1 MEGAHQKQQLDR
13 DRKQYNFASTYFKDT
28 SKGSHTFKMG
38 AELLKERSWEGYE
51 SYRGG
56 TSNLQLQFNNG
67 AATRVIFGFP
77 TADCTVGVL
86 SAHDC
91 LKAQAALTAMGLFVT
106 DTWSVGKLSMNAGV
120 RYDRYSGWLPEQD
133 QMAGTAAGWAS
144 SFPALASQ
152 VQAKS
157 FAKRDLYTW
166 NSFAPRIGVV
176 YDLSGTGRTVV
187 KANYGLYWH
196 NPGVGISGNANPNT
210 AAKTATLR
218 VDGPE

>member
-1 MEGAHQKQQLDR
+1 M
-13 DRKQYNFASTYFKDT
+13 F
-28 SKGSHTFKMG
+28 
-38 AELLKERSWEGYE
+38 
-51 SYRGG
+51 
-56 TSNLQLQFNNG
+56 
-67 AATRVIFGFP
+67 
-77 TADCTVGVL
+77 
-86 SAHDC
+86 
-91 LKAQAALTAMGLFVT
+91 GLFLT

-120 RYDRYSGWLPEQD
+120 RYDRYKGWLPEQD
-133 QMAGTAAGWAS
+133 QMAGTAAGWAA

-157 FAKRDLYTW
+157 FAQRDLYTW

-210 AAKTATLR
+210 ANKSATYTWTDLNGDRRWQPGEQAAAFSLR
-218 VDGPE
+218 RPRRHDRPRSEHQGSRTRMNSARGSSSSSATRWVCVPASSTRPRTT